1 VLTESD
7 STLIV
12 WDAPSWANARVVDEA
27 SIEHYRNIGEISPI
41 EGYEPLKV
49 EVIQRDDLYLKLEPA
64 SVMRSPEQI
73 RVGEVR
79 MSVAQIRELMKLLV
93 AALEMVGVVPAQMVA
108 AVGAAVADLE
118 LGGNPERD

>member
-7 STLIV
+7 STLVV

-27 SIEHYRNIGEISPI
+27 SIEHYRSIGEISPI
-41 EGYEPLKV
+41 EGYEPVKV
-49 EVIQRDDLYLKLEPA
+49 EIIQRDELDLKLEPA
-64 SVMRSPEQI
+64 TVTRSPEQV

-79 MSVAQIRELMKLLV
+79 LSVAQIRELMKLL
-93 AALEMVGVVPAQMVA
+93 A
-108 AVGAAVADLE
+108 AVGAAGAGLE